1 VVEEKSLILSK
12 VREVRHVMR
21 SRLPAEVLGQRHE
34 TGLPTS
40 PDLPAA
46 AKRAIPSRRDTSRS
60 VAETSADE
68 MELVLTVIS
77 GRDKKRRVRKKKVSS
92 DTRSEKTTTSAG
104 PKTFAEATVRPPS
117 TAMRWWWGGDGRGG
131 TTAKKG
137 ADRPTLPRVPQCF
150 AVALPLTRDSD
161 YGLADALAKARRDIK
176 LAELG
181 ITALRPKRALTGA
194 LILEIEEDDR
204 RSTYGGG
211 TPGRFRSDH
220 DAPENC

>member
-1 VVEEKSLILSK
+1 
-12 VREVRHVMR
+12 MR

-117 TAMRWWWGGDGRGG
+117 TAMRWWGGGRWKRRNNGKERSGSAHVAQGPSMLRRG
-131 TTAKKG
+131 T
-137 ADRPTLPRVPQCF
+137 PTYPRF
-150 AVALPLTRDSD
+150 GLRSRRRARESATRHKTRRTRDHCPS
-161 YGLADALAKARRDIK
+161 AQ
-176 LAELG
+176 E
-181 ITALRPKRALTGA
+181 GA
-194 LILEIEEDDR
+194 YRGFDPGDR
-204 RSTYGGG
+204 
-211 TPGRFRSDH
+211 GR
-220 DAPENC
+220 